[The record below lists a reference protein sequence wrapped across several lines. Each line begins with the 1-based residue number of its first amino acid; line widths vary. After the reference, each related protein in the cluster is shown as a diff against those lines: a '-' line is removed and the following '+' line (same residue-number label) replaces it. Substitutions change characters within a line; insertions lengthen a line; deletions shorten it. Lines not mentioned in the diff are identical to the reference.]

1 MRVILAGVLIL
12 IAAAVLSGCN
22 TTQGTG
28 QGLTAQDTEELE
40 RAPVTYLPPVQP
52 RHAGS
57 LWTEERH
64 LRLYEDLRARN
75 VGDIVTV
82 RIVENATADS
92 KADTTS
98 DRKQSLGVGVDALFG
113 YMWTHPAAANAEFA
127 RFDPGT
133 MLRTSLDNKFQG
145 QGSTSR
151 EDAVTASIA
160 CRVLQSLPTGNLL
173 IMGTRLVQINFERQ
187 VITLEGI
194 VRPADISPD
203 NVVLSTRVA
212 DAKITYSG
220 TGPVSDKQKPGWFTQ
235 LLDVVWPF

>member
-1 MRVILAGVLIL
+1 MRIILAGVLIL

-22 TTQGTG
+22 TTQGT
-28 QGLTAQDTEELE
+28 AQDIVEPES
-40 RAPVTYLPPVQP
+40 APVTYLPPVQP

-113 YMWTHPAAANAEFA
+113 YMWTHPEAASA

-160 CRVLQSLPTGNLL
+160 CRVLQALPTGNLL
-173 IMGTRLVQINFERQ
+173 IVGTRLVQINFERQ